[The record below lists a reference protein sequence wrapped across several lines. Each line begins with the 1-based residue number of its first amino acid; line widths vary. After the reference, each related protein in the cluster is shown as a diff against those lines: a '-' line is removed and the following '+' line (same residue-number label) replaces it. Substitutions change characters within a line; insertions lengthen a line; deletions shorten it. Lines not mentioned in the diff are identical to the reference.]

1 MCKDNLLYS
10 YMLRRY
16 GNVVMSHVRD
26 SQVFHTVDSRVFFE
40 IPLYG
45 EKNLEILNVSVD
57 NNRISIK
64 TRIRQTSASAEQT
77 PPDPLEKRSWK
88 SGVPGDLLTRSYSPS
103 VSPTLAFDDALK

>member
-1 MCKDNLLYS
+1 MF
-10 YMLRRY
+10 LRRY

-64 TRIRQTSASAEQT
+64 AKIRQTSAEAVKT

-88 SGVPGDLLTRSYSPS
+88 SGVPGDLLTRSYSQP
-103 VSPTLAFDDALK
+103 VSANQASDDVLK